1 MSDIPIKQ
9 NQPQEKPKKRKGC
22 FFWGCLTTL
31 GIIVILAIVL
41 SITVFKVPQKI
52 GLVKPA
58 YVRLLS
64 QTPDRETAVTLK
76 AELQKTGISMTG
88 VDIYVIPEK
97 NSTGKS
103 VMLAVLDSSKGFYF
117 SNSGLKDPI
126 SDYLI
131 QLAET
136 TSSFGVERVAFSY
149 LDSKGEPVVNVTA
162 PTDIILKYA
171 QGKISKTDFL
181 KAIDATVDFKQFATL
196 GLP

>member
-1 MSDIPIKQ
+1 MSDVPVKQ
-9 NQPQEKPKKRKGC
+9 NQTQEKTKKRKGC

-41 SITVFKVPQKI
+41 SITIFKVPQKI

-58 YVRLLS
+58 TERLLS
-64 QTPDRETAVTLK
+64 QTPDRETAATLK

-97 NSTGKS
+97 KSDGKS

-117 SNSGLKDPI
+117 SNTGSQDPI

-136 TSSFGVERVAFSY
+136 ISSYGVERVAFSY
-149 LDSKGEPVVNVTA
+149 LDSKGEPIANVTA
-162 PTDIILKYA
+162 PTDAILKYA
-171 QGKISKTDFL
+171 QGKISKTEFFKTISL
-181 KAIDATVDFKQFATL
+181 KIDIKQFATS